1 MKIVWRRRV
10 DERVRQSVRR
20 PPSAVVVMALAVTG
34 LMLSSCED
42 DFSSSSALT
51 VEAIQSDLA
60 AYEDEQVTVLAEV
73 QEIVSPFAYS
83 IRGTTDAFTE
93 PILVV
98 AADDWS
104 DLEPDVPVRV
114 EGELRT
120 GLVLVELE
128 ELLNQDLDDQT
139 YAAWESGV
147 YIVAEHSERA
157 DDR

>member
-1 MKIVWRRRV
+1 M
-10 DERVRQSVRR
+10 RQTAGTLR
-20 PPSAVVVMALAVTG
+20 SAAVATALAVAA
-34 LMLSSCED
+34 LVLSGCED
-42 DFSSSSALT
+42 DADGSSALT
-51 VEAIQSDLA
+51 VEAIQSDA
-60 AYEDEQVTVLAEV
+60 GAYEGQQVTVLAEV
-73 QEIVSPFAYS
+73 EEIVSPFAYS
-83 IRGTTDAFTE
+83 IRGTTDAATE

-128 ELLNQDLDDQT
+128 ELLNQDLDDDL

-147 YIVAEHSERA
+147 YIVAEHSERVE
-157 DDR
+157 D